1 MSDSTVVLF
10 RASREEGGRDLF
22 SCSALEWRLLHEIA
36 ITFGWNPLGT
46 TYPLPARSKITVLAR
61 HNYEA
66 GTPSDIKH
74 VDRSDAADWARALEA
89 ARRSDH
95 LHAMLKARSGT
106 DAEDH
111 SYDPGALATLI
122 DEFVQYAHGGAF
134 SFSVAE
140 TSAEDRS

>member
-1 MSDSTVVLF
+1 MTDSTVVLF

-22 SCSALEWRLLHEIA
+22 SCSGLEWRLLYEVA
-36 ITFGWNPLGT
+36 TTFGWNPLGT

-61 HNYEA
+61 HNYDA

-74 VDRSDAADWARALEA
+74 VDQSDAADWARALEA

-95 LHAMLKARSGT
+95 LQAMLKARWSPDT
-106 DAEDH
+106 EED
-111 SYDPGALATLI
+111 SYDPEALATLI
-122 DEFVQYAHGGAF
+122 DEFVQYAYGGAF

-140 TSAEDRS
+140 SSAKDRS